1 MQIILTAKL
10 TFFDKRAKEIW
21 NFRNFNLFLQPNNST
36 HTLPIR
42 YNKEQIIN
50 ITTMYNKKIA
60 LAAMGLLMTCT
71 ASAQETSQP
80 KSYSYVE
87 LQGGAQMTLT
97 DAKMDKLITP
107 VGAVSFGHY
116 FTPVVGA
123 RLHVNG
129 WQAKSGYSSI
139 DQYYKWNYITTDA
152 DLLINL
158 SNLIWPKNQHFLNVV
173 LLGGIGL
180 TNSWGNAEANT
191 LAENTKG
198 LNMPLVWSGNRLSHN
213 VRAGIRLETNPAK
226 PFGVSLEVNA
236 NSLDDR
242 FNSKFSDKDDWMI
255 TAMLGVSFRFG
266 HKFKKATPAP
276 VVLPAKPVEEPK
288 PVVTEQP
295 KPVVVKEE
303 PKPVEKKVE
312 TLREEVFYKIKKSDI
327 SKTNDELERTA
338 AYLKRNPDVKVSVT
352 GYADK
357 GTGNSEINEKYSR
370 QRAQAFKD
378 KLVKNYGIDE
388 SRIIVDAKGDS
399 VQPFSENDKNRCVIV
414 IGPAK

>member
-1 MQIILTAKL
+1 
-10 TFFDKRAKEIW
+10 
-21 NFRNFNLFLQPNNST
+21 
-36 HTLPIR
+36 
-42 YNKEQIIN
+42 
-50 ITTMYNKKIA
+50 MYNKKIA
-60 LAAMGLLMTCT
+60 SAAMGLLMACT
-71 ASAQETSQP
+71 ASAQEASQP

-129 WQAKSGYSSI
+129 WQAKGGYSSI

-152 DLLINL
+152 DLLVNL

-173 LLGGIGL
+173 LLGGVGL
-180 TNSWGNAEANT
+180 TNSWGNTEANA

-226 PFGVSLEVNA
+226 PFGISLEVNA

-242 FNSKFSDKDDWMI
+242 FNSKYSDKDDWMI

-266 HKFKKATPAP
+266 HKYKKAAPAP
-276 VVLPAKPVEEPK
+276 VQPVVEPKPEPKVEPKPEPKVEPK
-288 PVVTEQP
+288 PVVTE
-295 KPVVVKEE
+295 
-303 PKPVEKKVE
+303 KPVEKKVE

-327 SKTNDELERTA
+327 SKANDELERTA

-370 QRAQAFKD
+370 QRAEAFKE
-378 KLVKNYGIDE
+378 KLVKNYGIDA
-388 SRIIVDAKGDS
+388 SRVIVDAKGDS